1 MFFVIDSRGPM
12 IITFSLKLVELKS
25 PPDLAH
31 TRIYGRILERCVPI
45 LFAGKNFRAES
56 AGATRQVAKDIVN
69 RKHTLRNTLQ
79 MRKIWP
85 NIKS

>member
-1 MFFVIDSRGPM
+1 MFFVIDSLGSM
-12 IITFSLKLVELKS
+12 ISTFSLKLVELKNL
-25 PPDLAH
+25 PDLAH

-69 RKHTLRNTLQ
+69 RSIH
-79 MRKIWP
+79 
-85 NIKS
+85 